1 MKTSKGYTLIEV
13 LIVITILGIIMPA
26 VFSILFAILQQQAK
40 ISEITE
46 VKRQGDSVLQF
57 MKEKISRE
65 ATSVLGDNDLS
76 DGVPPY
82 EVCDKLIPEFTS
94 TEEGQDFY
102 FSDGAANFSFYTNDE
117 GLLMFN
123 QDPLTT
129 PLTASPIV
137 ISDFKIGCRKKST
150 YSSPVVAF
158 SFKAVFNRPSQ
169 DLQLGTT
176 ELFYQSR
183 VRLRTG
189 DSN

>member
-1 MKTSKGYTLIEV
+1 MKKNKGYTLIEV

-46 VKRQGDSVLQF
+46 VKRQGDYALQY

-65 ATSVLGDNDLS
+65 A
-76 DGVPPY
+76 DGVIDNTGLLTL
-82 EVCDKLIPEFTS
+82 CDNPVQDTS
-94 TEEGQDFY
+94 ATAGADFI
-102 FSDGAANFSFYTNDE
+102 FQGTSDFNFYTNA
-117 GLLMFN
+117 GILMFN
-123 QDPLTT
+123 QGLLTT

-137 ISDFKIGCRKKST
+137 ISDFQIACIKKST
-150 YSSPVVAF
+150 YASPIIMF
-158 SFKAVFNRPSQ
+158 SFRVTFNRASQ
-169 DLQLGTT
+169 DVQLGTT
-176 ELFYQSR
+176 ELLYQSR